1 MDAGCDNGFTFT
13 APYWPTDPQGIIYR
27 IKSNYPSHPASS
39 FYYPQFN
46 RLPTIATFQFIKVF
60 RTIPTTINS
69 DTVITC
75 YTAKLKRIIIL
86 YAWPIVAAVLSD
98 CFVV

>member
-13 APYWPTDPQGIIYR
+13 APNWPTDPQGIIYR
-27 IKSNYPSHPASS
+27 IKSNYPSHPANS

-60 RTIPTTINS
+60 HILPTTLNPATI
-69 DTVITC
+69 IIR
-75 YTAKLKRIIIL
+75 YTTRLKRIIVFHACL
-86 YAWPIVAAVLSD
+86 L
-98 CFVV
+98 